1 MNQLLEPDA
10 ARQAE
15 ERLRGLVAGLALGSR
30 LPPERELAV
39 DLGLG
44 RTVLRTVL
52 MKLTAEGWLE
62 RRQGAGTFV
71 ARTPGSP
78 VATGLSEELSRR
90 GVAFE
95 VLVLDVARV
104 PAPAHTGLGGD
115 VVEVRRARGV
125 GGETVSLKTT
135 WLPGAWAVGLDVVSL
150 SGASLYGL
158 LARHGDA
165 PRAVAERLAAVIADA
180 DTAARLGVPEGSPL
194 LEVGRVARAE
204 DGRVVEVS
212 RTRLRA
218 DRFHLRSSADDR
230 HPGAS
235 LAALLTITPQE
246 NR

>member
-104 PAPAHTGLGGD
+104 PAPAHTG
-115 VVEVRRARGV
+115 
-125 GGETVSLKTT
+125 TS
-135 WLPGAWAVGLDVVSL
+135 
-150 SGASLYGL
+150 
-158 LARHGDA
+158 
-165 PRAVAERLAAVIADA
+165 
-180 DTAARLGVPEGSPL
+180 TAAAMARPCGRASAAISTRISP
-194 LEVGRVARAE
+194 
-204 DGRVVEVS
+204 
-212 RTRLRA
+212 
-218 DRFHLRSSADDR
+218 
-230 HPGAS
+230 AS
-235 LAALLTITPQE
+235 TS
-246 NR
+246 